1 MSVSGDDVAG
11 GGSPA
16 VVFEQATGV
25 VMAQMGMD
33 AGQARV
39 CLSTEAAVLGR
50 DVLEVAADL
59 VARRLRMTSR
69 GLTDQ
74 PG

>member
-1 MSVSGDDVAG
+1 MSVNGDDVTG
-11 GGSPA
+11 GGSA
-16 VVFEQATGV
+16 VVVFEQATGV

-33 AGQARV
+33 ARQARV
-39 CLSTEAAVLGR
+39 CLYTEAVTIGR
-50 DVLEVAADL
+50 NVLEVAADL

-69 GLTDQ
+69 GLTDE